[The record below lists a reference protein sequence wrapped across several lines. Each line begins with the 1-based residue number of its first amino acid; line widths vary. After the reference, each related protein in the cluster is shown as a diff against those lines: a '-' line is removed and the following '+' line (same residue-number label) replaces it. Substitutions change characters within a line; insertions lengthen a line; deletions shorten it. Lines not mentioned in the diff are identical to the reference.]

1 MTLKRFFILIIAA
14 LITAPAVMGQ
24 SGNSNSDSEKS
35 VEEAYLEE
43 AIEMM
48 IIRETSRTDS
58 REQKLIALEY
68 IGNALERGS
77 TNDEIRTTLEFLSV
91 EGTQNQVRE
100 RRRLMNDYPEVRRQA
115 ARLLGTL
122 GTPEAKS
129 ALIRICTTENEP
141 MVLQE
146 AVKSLGTIGTNDNND
161 AVNAIVWIAN
171 RFNYTTAP
179 DNLLALAAVDSLD
192 KIAQKNNGIREP
204 AAIHLLIRIAEGS
217 YAPPVRER
225 ARQAL
230 VDLRK
235 YTAEGMR
242 EEREKQQQQ
251 QQQQKTTQ

>member
-1 MTLKRFFILIIAA
+1 MVMLKRFSILVIAA
-14 LITAPAVMGQ
+14 LIAVPAVMGQ
-24 SGNSNSDSEKS
+24 SGSSGSGSGSNSEMS
-35 VEEAYLEE
+35 VEEAYLQE

-68 IGNALERGS
+68 IGTALERGS
-77 TNDEIRTTLEFLSV
+77 TNDEIRATLEFLSL

-100 RRRLMNDYPEVRRQA
+100 RGRLMNDYPEVRRQA
-115 ARLLGTL
+115 ARHLGTL
-122 GTPEAKS
+122 GTPEAKA
-129 ALIRICTTENEP
+129 ALIRICTAENEP

-146 AVKSLGTIGTNDNND
+146 AVKSLGSIGTNDND
-161 AVNAIVWIAN
+161 DSVNAIVWIAN

-192 KIAQKNNGIREP
+192 KIAQRNNGIRDP
-204 AAIHLLIRIAEGS
+204 GAIQLLIRIAEGS

-230 VDLRK
+230 IDLRK
-235 YTAEGMR
+235 YSAQGSR
-242 EEREKQQQQ
+242 DGNQQR
-251 QQQQKTTQ
+251 